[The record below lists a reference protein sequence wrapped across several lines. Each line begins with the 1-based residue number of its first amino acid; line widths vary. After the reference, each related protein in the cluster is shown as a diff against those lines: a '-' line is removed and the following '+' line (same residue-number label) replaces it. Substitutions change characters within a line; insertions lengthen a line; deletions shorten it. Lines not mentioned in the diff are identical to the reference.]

1 MNIPDALHCS
11 GCGRQLGLEPLG
23 AADQLLCPDCQQP
36 FEAFVG
42 GPGTLHDCSR
52 CGGQFVEHALL
63 RDLLERRAA
72 YGMAAPRH
80 PRRANPV
87 TQPVRYLPCPAC
99 SSLMNRR
106 NFGRCS
112 GVIVDVCQKHGV
124 WFDVGEL
131 PRIIAFVES
140 GGLEKAKHR
149 TQEQKRHERQQ
160 QLHSSTSA
168 AAKLSGLSQDHGP
181 INTDLFSD
189 LADAAS
195 ALVEFVRNLL
205 PRR

>member
-1 MNIPDALHCS
+1 MNIPEALHCS

-23 AADQLLCPDCQQP
+23 APDQLACPDCRQP

-63 RDLLERRAA
+63 KDLLERRAV
-72 YGMAAPRH
+72 YGMAAPRQ
-80 PRRANPV
+80 PRRTNPI

-99 SSLMNRR
+99 GSLMNRR
-106 NFGRCS
+106 NFGGCS

-131 PRIIAFVES
+131 PRIIAFVER
-140 GGLEKAKHR
+140 GGLDKARRR
-149 TQEQKRHERQQ
+149 TEDQDRQERRR
-160 QLHSSTSA
+160 QLHSPATAGVSLA
-168 AAKLSGLSQDHGP
+168 GLGQDHRSS
-181 INTDLFSD
+181 NADLVSD
-189 LADAAS
+189 LVDAGN
-195 ALVEFVRNLL
+195 ALVDFLGDLL
-205 PRR
+205 RRG